1 MCNGIIMSG
10 RSSHYEQV
18 LNHTYFTDIQA
29 SNQAI
34 KNQKPIIKAQ
44 NFDKSKKKNYKKI
57 ENFHKKKCT
66 KGYMTSKN
74 MHKRVHDFPPP
85 HLNLIMFALGAKKS
99 QQPQQP

>member
-44 NFDKSKKKNYKKI
+44 NFDKSKKKNYKKLKI
-57 ENFHKKKCT
+57 FIKKNAQ
-66 KGYMTSKN
+66 KG
-74 MHKRVHDFPPP
+74 
-85 HLNLIMFALGAKKS
+85 I
-99 QQPQQP
+99 